1 MAGMKITFKCDA
13 SEFFRVTK
21 RMKKELREIKRLQRE
36 INEGFTQEIHMLG
49 CSESTMFDVNGRRI
63 K

>member
-1 MAGMKITFKCDA
+1 MKVIFECDA

-21 RMKKELREIKRLQRE
+21 RMKKELREIKRLQKE
-36 INEGFTQEIHMLG
+36 INKGFTREVHMLG
-49 CSESTMFDVNGRRI
+49 CSESQAFDVNGRRI